1 LNNNV
6 NRKRRIQEDENSDNN
21 LDIQVLSTKKRN
33 IIKKKYLIKKIFY
46 KFIKKHTKN
55 KKI

>member
-1 LNNNV
+1 MNNNV

-33 IIKKKYLIKKIFY
+33 IIKKKYLIKK
-46 KFIKKHTKN
+46 KKKA
-55 KKI
+55 